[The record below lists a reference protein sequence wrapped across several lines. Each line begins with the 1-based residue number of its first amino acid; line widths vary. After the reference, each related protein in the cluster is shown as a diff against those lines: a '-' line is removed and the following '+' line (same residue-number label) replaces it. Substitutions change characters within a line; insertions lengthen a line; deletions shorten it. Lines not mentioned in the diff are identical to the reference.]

1 MATLDFVTP
10 DPFKEFHNTSKWSN
24 DLWKKESELM
34 DELQNKADALP
45 EPITKGY
52 TMEQLTKAMVGRI
65 IRFPK
70 ADGYAN
76 YLVTQFKPLK
86 LRHLSFSDGWQIS
99 AAEVRGLQWKDVVE
113 MVLRDLQWKKLFKK
127 S

>member
-34 DELQNKADALP
+34 DELQ
-45 EPITKGY
+45 
-52 TMEQLTKAMVGRI
+52 
-65 IRFPK
+65 
-70 ADGYAN
+70 
-76 YLVTQFKPLK
+76 
-86 LRHLSFSDGWQIS
+86 
-99 AAEVRGLQWKDVVE
+99 WKDVVE
-113 MVLRDLQWKKLFKK
+113 MVLRDLQWKKLFKT